1 MLYLPKGEPQESS
14 KSITLLLP
22 WYLVETFIHFF
33 NSMGFSVIH
42 SYDPEVLETE
52 IKEFDIDLA
61 LEWQHGPQD
70 YPIRNL
76 LRKCK
81 KEVPIFLSLNW
92 NTVPSNLWS
101 LGYQDYLNV
110 PYKIEELMSKFYQVL
125 PESKKPI
132 LKDLWEKTERGKDR
146 GSSDVTLKT
155 EGQIGENLLLKK

>member
-1 MLYLPKGEPQESS
+1 MLYLPKGGPQESS

-22 WYLVETFIHFF
+22 WYLVETFIYFF
-33 NSMGFSVIH
+33 NLMGFCVIH

-81 KEVPIFLSLNW
+81 KEVPIFLSLNFRSIPP
-92 NTVPSNLWS
+92 NLSN
-101 LGYQDYLNV
+101 LGYQGYLNV
-110 PYKIEELMSKFYQVL
+110 PYKIDELMDKFYQVL

-132 LKDLWEKTERGKDR
+132 LKDLW
-146 GSSDVTLKT
+146 
-155 EGQIGENLLLKK
+155 KKAMG